1 MLVACSVLSPGDVK
15 DCGAASSRG
24 HSKTMDVPILGS
36 LEPVFGFGVNSL
48 VRDHVIVT
56 DQGQRAVV
64 CVGNRLALV
73 SAVPHDGHSQ
83 RTDAPPEP
91 MVFLPNAKHV
101 KQVNMIS
108 CGSTFFGR

>member
-1 MLVACSVLSPGDVK
+1 M
-15 DCGAASSRG
+15 
-24 HSKTMDVPILGS
+24 LGS
-36 LEPVFGFGVNSL
+36 LEPVFGFGVNAL

-73 SAVPHDGHSQ
+73 SALPHDGHSQ
-83 RTDAPPEP
+83 RADAPPEP

-101 KQVNMIS
+101 KQVNINRDGES
-108 CGSTFFGR
+108 FIQTDNTETLKPTRTTVTLLIILPY